1 MSEAHVIK
9 FLNTTMAKTIK
20 DLRWQIKQQQKEIDT
35 LRRFL
40 TKNKLIREFDDE
52 ERKRALERYEANQ
65 I

>member
-1 MSEAHVIK
+1 MS
-9 FLNTTMAKTIK
+9 MAGTIE
-20 DLRWQIKQQQKEIDT
+20 DMRWQIKQQQKEIDT
-35 LRRFL
+35 RRRVL

>member
-1 MSEAHVIK
+1 MSMVG
-9 FLNTTMAKTIK
+9 TIE
-20 DLRWQIKQQQKEIDT
+20 DLRWQIKQQQKQIET

-40 TKNKLIREFDDE
+40 TKNKLIREFDEE

>member
-1 MSEAHVIK
+1 MS
-9 FLNTTMAKTIK
+9 MAGTIE
-20 DLRWQIKQQQKEIDT
+20 DMRWQIKQQQKEIDT

-52 ERKRALERYEANQ
+52 ERKRALERYEANK